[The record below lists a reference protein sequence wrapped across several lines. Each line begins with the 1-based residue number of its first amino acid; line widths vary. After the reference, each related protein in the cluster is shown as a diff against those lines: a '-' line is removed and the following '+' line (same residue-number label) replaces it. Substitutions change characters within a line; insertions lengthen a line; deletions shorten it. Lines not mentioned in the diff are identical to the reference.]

1 MLKRILVVDDHDVVR
16 QGVRL
21 ILRNRPDW
29 QVVAEAEDGF
39 EAIEKTQS
47 LDPDL
52 VILDISMPRK
62 DGLEALRDL
71 SELKVRSKIL
81 VLTMHD
87 SRDLA
92 DEVRKLGASGCVI
105 KTHAARELVRA
116 MQEIL
121 DGGTF
126 FSSQDGSASTP
137 ATEKSS
143 KKNGMFRVRLPLLE
157 MA

>member
-1 MLKRILVVDDHDVVR
+1 
-16 QGVRL
+16 
-21 ILRNRPDW
+21 
-29 QVVAEAEDGF
+29 
-39 EAIEKTQS
+39 
-47 LDPDL
+47 
-52 VILDISMPRK
+52 
-62 DGLEALRDL
+62 
-71 SELKVRSKIL
+71 
-81 VLTMHD
+81 MHD
-87 SRDLA
+87 SADLA
-92 DEVRKLGASGCVI
+92 EEVRKLGASGCVI

-126 FSSQDGSASTP
+126 FSSQEGSSSNL